1 MSKIPTIIIVDDD
14 PTIRLVIART
24 LTQLGFLIEETD
36 DIDHLWQLINN
47 NIGDLIIIDVVMPG
61 HKGLDI
67 LSQIKAIKPH
77 LPVLVIS
84 ALSTLTTAMEAN
96 ERGAYDYLAKPFRL
110 EDLTGRVTSALA
122 SMDNSATMI
131 NSDDPS
137 NDYANSDSDRIIL
150 IGRSPVM
157 QDIYRSLSRVA
168 KTDLTALITGESG
181 TGKELI
187 AKALHFYS
195 RRRNA
200 PFIAINMAAI
210 PRDLIESELF
220 GHEKGAFT
228 NAHTRYAGR
237 FQQANG
243 GTLFLDEIGDMPITA
258 QTRLLRVLQ
267 DGEYTPV
274 GSNSLIKMNTRI
286 VTATN
291 HNLLELIRKGSFRE
305 DLYYRLNV
313 VPLHLPAL
321 RERGDD
327 IPELVHYF
335 LQKNNNG
342 QTKKFNEQAMIL
354 LQNHS
359 WPGNV
364 RELQNLIQRL
374 IVLCP
379 SNVINADRVNSELRL
394 TPAPTDNIKV
404 QNSLAITIKNHLTL
418 YFSAHSNEL
427 PPNGLYDRII
437 HEVER
442 PLIEMTLSLTNN
454 NQLKTAELLGIN
466 RNTLRKKITYLNI
479 KTQKTKTQK
488 SYNADD

>member
-379 SNVINADRVNSELRL
+379 SNVINADSVNSELRL